1 MKSADSSPAWGLFVS
16 MLSPA
21 SGDRILDV
29 GAGRGAIAARVL
41 ETSKGAEVFAVDP
54 NEKRV
59 ASTKRNFPAVR
70 SQVAAAEDLPFP
82 DAYFDKVYTTMAL
95 HHFADMERSL
105 REISR
110 VLRGRGTFIIVEVD
124 PHSAKGRLFRLFG
137 GLTGEHMHLMTVKEL
152 TDRLGSSATLKVTRT
167 AVQGSDYLVQLMR
180 V

>member
-1 MKSADSSPAWGLFVS
+1 LKSADSSPAWDLFVG

-29 GAGRGAIAARVL
+29 GAGRGTIAARVL

-59 ASTKRNFPAVR
+59 ASISRNFSAVR
-70 SQVAAAEDLPFP
+70 SHVAGAEALPFP
-82 DAYFDKVYTTMAL
+82 DAYFDKVYATMAL
-95 HHFADMERSL
+95 HHFADMDRAL
-105 REISR
+105 YEISR
-110 VLRGRGTFIIVEVD
+110 VLKGGGTFIIVEVD

-137 GLTGEHMHLMTVKEL
+137 RLTGEHMNLMTVKEL
-152 TDRLGSSATLKVTRT
+152 TDKLGSSTTFKVART
-167 AVQGSDYLVQLMR
+167 TERGSDYLIQLMR

>member
-1 MKSADSSPAWGLFVS
+1 LKSADSNPAWDLFIG

-29 GAGRGAIAARVL
+29 GAGRGTIAARIL
-41 ETSKGAEVFAVDP
+41 EASKGAEVFAADP

-59 ASTKRNFPAVR
+59 ASITRNFPAVR

-95 HHFADMERSL
+95 HHFADMDRAL

-110 VLRGRGTFIIVEVD
+110 VLKGGGTFIIVEVD
-124 PHSAKGRLFRLFG
+124 PRSAKGMLFRLFG
-137 GLTGEHMHLMTVKEL
+137 RLTGEHMNLMTVKEL
-152 TDRLGSSATLKVTRT
+152 TDKLGSSTTFKVARATGR
-167 AVQGSDYLVQLMR
+167 GSDYLIQLTR